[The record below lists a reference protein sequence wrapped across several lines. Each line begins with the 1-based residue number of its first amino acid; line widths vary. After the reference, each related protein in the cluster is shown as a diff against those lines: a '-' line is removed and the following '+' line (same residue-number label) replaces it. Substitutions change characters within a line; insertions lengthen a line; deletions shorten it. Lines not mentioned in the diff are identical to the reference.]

1 MRHFN
6 LITMVLLAGVMLST
20 LVKAQHV
27 TTPVSENAINNLIIG
42 IKSDNEGLNRSCIYY
57 AGKYRIREAVD
68 ALIDKMSNVKDAN
81 TKVLIALSLYEIRDA
96 KGLEAVRRQSL
107 TDENERVKKM
117 SALIFS
123 EYVKNSNLGY
133 VSIKSKF

>member
-81 TKVLIALSLYEIRDA
+81 TKVLIARSLYEIRDA

>member
-1 MRHFN
+1 
-6 LITMVLLAGVMLST
+6 MVLLAGVMLST